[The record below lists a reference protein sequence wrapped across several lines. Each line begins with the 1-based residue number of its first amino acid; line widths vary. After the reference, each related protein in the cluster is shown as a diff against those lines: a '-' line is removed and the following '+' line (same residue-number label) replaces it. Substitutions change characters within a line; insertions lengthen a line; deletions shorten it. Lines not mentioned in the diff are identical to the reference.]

1 MSSHNLLSLAGDG
14 IASQRAYLAAQQATQ
29 QSVNAG
35 VKNRPD
41 SCKPLPGSLPSASF
55 KGAIVDAQAL
65 AASMATKS
73 QAPLGTAPPGPL
85 PELLARDARERAL
98 DKVLQAAVK
107 QAEARKAGV
116 DLAKSNYFIKLM
128 TFAGVAVTFGVTLAL
143 TVATA
148 GAAAPM
154 MALTSMRLAMAIG
167 DVYYARK
174 CVGAAQESLKQ
185 GRPVAGPP
193 MGGSCVGNWLHAYRT
208 WRGDDDAAARSYAT
222 SRGAIFTISLSL
234 AMLVTGTM
242 WTPAAAGA
250 AQISKW
256 VSSSVMGLMVPYELR
271 VGYGDT
277 RKQAGRTEDASELF
291 NAAHDAATAE
301 LTEDDRRWL
310 KDLLEDALG
319 GVKGQAPLARKELDD
334 LLGIANRNWPQRP
347 VDANDRKVR
356 KEREEAQEAWRS
368 TTRLYIAANTSLGFF
383 KTAASVYFKLT

>member
-1 MSSHNLLSLAGDG
+1 MDHVHGHGPALGGAEGTYEAALQPLATAPANGEPKPSM
-14 IASQRAYLAAQQATQ
+14 APC
-29 QSVNAG
+29 V
-35 VKNRPD
+35 
-41 SCKPLPGSLPSASF
+41 PLPGSLPPSTF
-55 KGAIVDAQAL
+55 KGVVSDAQAL
-65 AASMATKS
+65 AVKLASKAQT
-73 QAPLGTAPPGPL
+73 PLGAAPAGPR
-85 PELLARDARERAL
+85 PELLVRDAREKAL

-128 TFAGVAVTFGVTLAL
+128 TFAGIAVTFAVTLGL

-154 MALTSMRLAMAIG
+154 MALTSMRLATAIG

-174 CVGAAQESLKQ
+174 CVSAAQESLKQ

-208 WRGDDDAAARSYAT
+208 WRGDNDEAARSFAT
-222 SRGAIFTISLSL
+222 SRGAVFTISLSL
-234 AMLVTGTM
+234 AMLVTGTL

-271 VGYGDT
+271 VGFGDT
-277 RKQAGRTEDASELF
+277 RKQSRRTEDASELF
-291 NAAHDAATAE
+291 NAAHDAATAD
-301 LTEDDRRWL
+301 LTDKDRLWL
-310 KDLLEDALG
+310 KDILEDALG
-319 GVKGQAPLARKELDD
+319 GVNGQGPLARKELDD
-334 LLGIANRNWPQRP
+334 LLGVASQNWPQRP
-347 VDANDRKVR
+347 VDANDQKVR
-356 KEREEAQEAWRS
+356 REREEAQEAWRS
-368 TTRLYIAANTSLGFF
+368 TTRLYIAANTSLGFL